1 MAKDN
6 PRWGFVRVR
15 GELLKLGHMVSATA
29 IRKLLRR
36 NRIGP
41 APLRSRLT
49 WKAFL
54 QAQASAI
61 VLTDFLSVDTV
72 FLKRLYVLLYGARD
86 EAGDL
91 VRGDRQ
97 ARRCLGDAASEG
109 CQLGTEAA
117 RCDRQVPDP
126 RSR

>member
-72 FLKRLYVLLYGARD
+72 FLKRLYVLLYMELATRRVIWF
-86 EAGDL
+86 A
-91 VRGDRQ
+91 VTDRPDAAWVTQQ
-97 ARRCLGDAASEG
+97 ARNVSWELK
-109 CQLGTEAA
+109 QLGVT
-117 RCDRQVPDP
+117 PG
-126 RSR
+126 S